1 MPQNLLC
8 HVKAIFQTE
17 LENWGAGSWC
27 GAKTPEW
34 SMPAPYPATENEASA
49 HPPLSPGFLLAAML
63 DDHVDVNRP
72 DICALRV
79 DAQCALK
86 NGSGAFR
93 IP

>member
-72 DICALRV
+72 DICAHRV